1 MDNCK
6 HYFIL
11 PPPNGNSSIGVCK
24 LCGEIREMFN
34 YQEQSANPWV
44 HNNKEGNPNR
54 EGTP

>member
-34 YQEQSANPWV
+34 YQEQPANPWV